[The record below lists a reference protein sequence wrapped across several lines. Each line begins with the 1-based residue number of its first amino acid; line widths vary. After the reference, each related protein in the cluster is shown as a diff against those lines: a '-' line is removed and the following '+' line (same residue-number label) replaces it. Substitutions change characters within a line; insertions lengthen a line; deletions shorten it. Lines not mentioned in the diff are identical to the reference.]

1 MENLLKYELLGGY
14 TKNIL
19 NDNCNYRNAQIQN
32 SQTMLKNL
40 CCDTRLN
47 YYKNVNLKNKNSNS
61 NVEGFTNGG
70 FSGNLSGEY
79 YLKPGECPV
88 GHTKDEK
95 GCRQICTH
103 CTYSDSEPQSRSMNE
118 YDICGPD
125 GRYQGFNYYGYTVC
139 LNKKDNKIYYPVDT
153 YAKNAVL
160 ITDNP
165 LHLNDYF

>member
-1 MENLLKYELLGGY
+1 MENLLKYNFRRLY
-14 TKNIL
+14 KKYFKS
-19 NDNCNYRNAQIQN
+19 NCNYRNAQIQN
-32 SQTMLKNL
+32 SQTMLANL
-40 CCDTRLN
+40 CCDTKLN
-47 YYKNVNLKNKNSNS
+47 HYKDVNLKKNNS

-79 YLKPGECPV
+79 YLNPGECPV
-88 GHTKDEK
+88 GHTRDEK

-103 CTYSDSEPQSRSMNE
+103 CTYTDTEPKSRSMNE

-139 LNKKDNKIYYPVDT
+139 LNKKDNKLYYPVDT
-153 YAKNAVL
+153 YAKNAIL

-165 LHLNDYF
+165 LHLNDYL